1 MSDLEKFGVIGGY
14 DFSNDPQDVAKFIKK
29 EMKNAGIGDNGSY
42 SLTDSFV
49 KIWDW
54 LGKQTTKSDGAPR
67 KAGYEE
73 VLNLTGDQTEAA
85 YQALEIINFSRRGLN
100 PMFRVITA
108 AIPFLNARIQGLDV
122 LYRAHTGRYSTR
134 SQELGED
141 RTDYAK
147 RIITGTLLRGG
158 LLTLATGLY
167 YALVSDEEEYKGA
180 TRQARDDNWII
191 PYAEGMPAIKIPIP
205 FEVGVIYKVIPE
217 RAIDIA
223 MGGDLEDTKRSLY
236 RQLETTFKVD
246 PFAFQAIKPFA
257 DAIRNKNSFT
267 GNAIVPYY
275 KEIGLEPGYQADFNT
290 NEFARLIGEAFN
302 MSPLKIEYVLK
313 GYGGTIGGYVLAMT
327 DAILRQATDR
337 DYIAP
342 NIDRIPVLSR
352 FLQTEYGGGLQQQ
365 FYELRQESDK
375 FIQTTNLL
383 KKQGR
388 YDEAIAYMKSNYGL
402 ASTRPQVLALER
414 YLTAWRRQRDK
425 ILMNDFFDP
434 ETKKRMIRQ
443 MEMSRDMRLAYVP
456 ELREQS
462 DIPLVTL
469 GL

>member
-1 MSDLEKFGVIGGY
+1 
-14 DFSNDPQDVAKFIKK
+14 
-29 EMKNAGIGDNGSY
+29 
-42 SLTDSFV
+42 
-49 KIWDW
+49 
-54 LGKQTTKSDGAPR
+54 
-67 KAGYEE
+67 
-73 VLNLTGDQTEAA
+73 
-85 YQALEIINFSRRGLN
+85 
-100 PMFRVITA
+100 
-108 AIPFLNARIQGLDV
+108 
-122 LYRAHTGRYSTR
+122 
-134 SQELGED
+134 
-141 RTDYAK
+141 
-147 RIITGTLLRGG
+147 
-158 LLTLATGLY
+158 
-167 YALVSDEEEYKGA
+167 
-180 TRQARDDNWII
+180 
-191 PYAEGMPAIKIPIP
+191 
-205 FEVGVIYKVIPE
+205 
-217 RAIDIA
+217 
-223 MGGDLEDTKRSLY
+223 
-236 RQLETTFKVD
+236 
-246 PFAFQAIKPFA
+246 
-257 DAIRNKNSFT
+257 
-267 GNAIVPYY
+267 
-275 KEIGLEPGYQADFNT
+275 LEPGYQADFNT